1 MNPPRSAL
9 FALGA
14 AFLVASGLSL
24 PGCLSGPP
32 PVFDGPRPLGTNTF
46 LFQPAVRVGS
56 DRGQPEPR
64 ILQALLAQEARQNL
78 AQAGVGV
85 VEDGPGDE
93 RMSRLRDL
101 VLEALVRE
109 RSQGRGGRLRGGTD
123 LGLGDQ
129 LDGLADRGTSTAILM
144 VLTRWGTGPDEKG
157 YMPVPDELIT
167 PKELRP
173 EYVIPTVPRETR
185 GALVLDLL
193 VMDGVTGKVV
203 THRRVADPGEDPG
216 QILAVLPVLVREATR
231 GLSVG
236 ASPRRGE
243 GGTR

>member
-1 MNPPRSAL
+1 M
-9 FALGA
+9 
-14 AFLVASGLSL
+14 
-24 PGCLSGPP
+24 
-32 PVFDGPRPLGTNTF
+32 
-46 LFQPAVRVGS
+46 
-56 DRGQPEPR
+56 
-64 ILQALLAQEARQNL
+64 
-78 AQAGVGV
+78 
-85 VEDGPGDE
+85 VEDGPGEDGGCPGSGTLFW
-93 RMSRLRDL
+93 RPWSGNGP
-101 VLEALVRE
+101 RE
-109 RSQGRGGRLRGGTD
+109 GGRLRGGTD

-129 LDGLADRGTSTAILM
+129 LDGYRRSGGLPRQSSWYW
-144 VLTRWGTGPDEKG
+144 TRWGTGPDEKG